1 MSEYLLPCSCGQ
13 KVPVSARHAG
23 QTVRCTCGAE
33 LDVPTLRG
41 LRELETAGSPT
52 VSARRAWGNR
62 QRVVFLLAV
71 ASLVA
76 FAVAGFLALRIP
88 PKIEPPPAI
97 EINQESPM
105 TQVFAAYDELKRGLG
120 VAPPALNL
128 YERQAAQRREMLMW
142 GVRIALALGG
152 IGAVATVAVLLSGKS
167 EKR

>member
-23 QTVRCTCGAE
+23 QTVHCTCGAE

-41 LRELETAGSPT
+41 LRELENAKSTTIPEQRT
-52 VSARRAWGNR
+52 WGNH

-76 FAVAGFLALRIP
+76 FAIAGFLALRVP
-88 PKIEPPPAI
+88 PKIEPPPPI
-97 EINQESPM
+97 EIDQDSPIGL
-105 TQVFAAYDELKRGLG
+105 VFAAYDDLKRGLDI
-120 VAPPALNL
+120 APPALNL

-152 IGAVATVAVLLSGKS
+152 IGLVATVAVLLSGKS
-167 EKR
+167 QKR